1 MDSSG
6 EFPYLTDSSVIHY
19 DTEVAVMLKS
29 GGDNISMEEALDHVS
44 GYALSLDI
52 TRRDF
57 QAAQRKLGRPWEIG
71 KAFERSAPV
80 GPIHQVENVGNLQSR
95 LINLKVN
102 GVLK

>member
-1 MDSSG
+1 
-6 EFPYLTDSSVIHY
+6 
-19 DTEVAVMLKS
+19 MLKS
-29 GGDNISMEEALDHVS
+29 GGDNISIEEALDHVS

-57 QAAQRKLGRPWEIG
+57 QAAQRKFWRPWEIG
-71 KAFERSAPV
+71 KAFERSAPI